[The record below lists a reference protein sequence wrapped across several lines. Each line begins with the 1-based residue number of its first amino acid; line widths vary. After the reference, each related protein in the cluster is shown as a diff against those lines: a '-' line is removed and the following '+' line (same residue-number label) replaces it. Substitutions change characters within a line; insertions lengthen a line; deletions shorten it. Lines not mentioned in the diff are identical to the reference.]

1 MRNFG
6 NNGLQVPPESPHNSN
21 SGVSD
26 ESYSVDG
33 SPHHNNSAANNKKR
47 AHSGH
52 SKANSMPTDN
62 NNDSA
67 GKRKNVSGI
76 TRPDLQRSVP
86 TFLSKLYNMVNDP
99 ASTDLIRWSTD
110 GTSFIVERH
119 EEFAAKVLPRFFK
132 HNTFASFVRQLNM
145 YDFHKVPHIMQ
156 GVMVSENEGEVW
168 EFSNS
173 NFQRDQ
179 PDLLL
184 LVSRKRTRDRDD
196 KDASSTE
203 LSQLINDIASI
214 KRHQTT
220 ISTDLHNLQRDN
232 LILWEDNLAAREK
245 HERHQDMIQKIL
257 RFLASVFSTN
267 QIEMFSKQKDFIL
280 ENGRE
285 SVSTMFNPGG
295 SQTKQNQTRS
305 VNQDALDINL
315 PALIQSAKGA
325 AAMGSPAPPSVP
337 TTPLT
342 SSGVVA
348 AALGSTPFGPS
359 PSPVSRHPS
368 ESSLGGASMH
378 RPSPNSTVVKQ
389 ESDSSPPDNVNIS
402 QQSSDL
408 AAVAKSAESIN
419 DDIDALQDHIE
430 SLANQLGFDSVNF
443 GEDMEGPDLNMF
455 MNQHD
460 NMITGA
466 SYNDRV
472 SLFDM
477 IGSQQAR
484 EAALRSGSMQENASQ
499 PQAIRDSSRQENG
512 SPYTAPTAIG
522 GVLKPPVSASPP
534 PPGNVHYPWLPH
546 MPHPASAPPPA
557 HSEPPISRPTPEP
570 YHPIPTPVIASPY
583 VPPHHSAISPMLHQ
597 AQTLRSGPPP
607 PAGIPGMYDPTAAM
621 VPGAAPPAAPPAGYP
636 GYPYMGQPMYPGMY
650 YPMPPGMTQSPHLP
664 STAAPVVTSPF
675 MHHPTPPPSLPTS
688 EESEP
693 ATKKLRTESPVV
705 SHPSIAGTPTHP
717 AMPMGVPPYHPAYAH
732 MPPHMMYGHQMPAS
746 APVYPYY
753 PSAYPHGYPGYPP
766 HPSIAGYPGMPTPV
780 PVTGHDIGP
789 PSTPGAAKP
798 NVPGSETE

>member
-1 MRNFG
+1 M
-6 NNGLQVPPESPHNSN
+6 PPE
-21 SGVSD
+21 
-26 ESYSVDG
+26 
-33 SPHHNNSAANNKKR
+33 
-47 AHSGH
+47 
-52 SKANSMPTDN
+52 
-62 NNDSA
+62 NNDNA

-99 ASTDLIRWSTD
+99 ASTDLIRWSND

-184 LVSRKRTRDRDD
+184 LVSRKRTRDRDE
-196 KDASSTE
+196 KDATSTE

-220 ISTDLHNLQRDN
+220 ISTDLRNLQRDN
-232 LILWEDNLAAREK
+232 LIIWEDNLAAREK

-257 RFLASVFSTN
+257 RFLATVFSTN
-267 QIEMFSKQKDFIL
+267 QIEMFSKEKDFIL
-280 ENGRE
+280 ENRRE
-285 SVSTMFNPGG
+285 SETTMERMYHQGG
-295 SQTKQNQTRS
+295 SHMPPKQNQTRS
-305 VNQDALDINL
+305 VNQDALDLNL

-325 AAMGSPAPPSVP
+325 VSGAASPATTPSVP

-342 SSGVVA
+342 TASIVA

-368 ESSLGGASMH
+368 ESSYSGATQH
-378 RPSPNSTVVKQ
+378 RPSPNSTVSTK
-389 ESDSSPPDNVNIS
+389 ESESSPPDNINIS

-443 GEDMEGPDLNMF
+443 GEEMDGPDINMF

-460 NMITGA
+460 NLITGA
-466 SYNDRV
+466 SYTDRV

-477 IGSQQAR
+477 IGNPQAR
-484 EAALRSGSMQENASQ
+484 EAALRSGSMQDNASQ
-499 PQAIRDSSRQENG
+499 TSAANGSSKQEDG

-522 GVLKPPVSASPP
+522 GVLKPPVSAPP
-534 PPGNVHYPWLPH
+534 PPGNAHYPWPPH
-546 MPHPASAPPPA
+546 MPIAASAPPVPSPSPSSRSI
-557 HSEPPISRPTPEP
+557 SES
-570 YHPIPTPVIASPY
+570 YPIPTPVIASPY
-583 VPPHHSAISPMLHQ
+583 APPQSPYAPPHHTAISPMLHQ
-597 AQTLRSGPPP
+597 AQTIRSGPPP
-607 PAGIPGMYDPTAAM
+607 LAAVPGMYDPTAPV
-621 VPGAAPPAAPPAGYP
+621 VPGIPPAATPPAGYP

-650 YPMPPGMTQSPHLP
+650 YPMPPGMTQAPHLP
-664 STAAPVVTSPF
+664 STAAPVNTPPF
-675 MHHPTPPPSLPTS
+675 MHAPPPTLPTTS

-705 SHPSIAGTPTHP
+705 GHPSLAGTPPHP

-746 APVYPYY
+746 GPVYPFYA
-753 PSAYPHGYPGYPP
+753 SAFPHGYPGYPP
-766 HPSIAGYPGMPTPV
+766 HPSVAGYPGMTTPV
-780 PVTGHDIGP
+780 PVTSHDIGTP
-789 PSTPGAAKP
+789 PTSNLGAAKP